1 MTGRLASHR
10 FRRRLAWTVGIV
22 GALAAIVVGAVLV
35 GNTGKSDQTPLS
47 NRPTWTY
54 REPTAHR
61 LTQQER
67 IELFTTSTHFIRTAV
82 ARRQLDEAWALLG
95 PEMRAGQTRK
105 EWDTGT
111 NNVVP
116 FPVAGIAT
124 WDVLYSYEDDVAL
137 NFALISKPGYDIVGK
152 TFTIE
157 LKRYRGHGSQWLVA
171 SWVPNGVSG
180 AGQSKS
186 AAAAAQSDAGP
197 RAPLSAAWLLVP
209 LSILALIVLVPI
221 ALAIRSFFVHR
232 RASKRYAQELATYR
246 STSRPS

>member
-10 FRRRLAWTVGIV
+10 FRKRVAWATGIV
-22 GALAAIVVGAVLV
+22 GVLSAIVVGAILI
-35 GNTGKSDQTPLS
+35 GNTGKSNQTPLS
-47 NRPTWTY
+47 NKPTWVYHEPKAHNLT
-54 REPTAHR
+54 RE
-61 LTQQER
+61 ER
-67 IELFTTSTHFIRTAV
+67 VELFTTSTHFIRTAV
-82 ARRQLDEAWALLG
+82 ARKQLDEAWELLG
-95 PEMRAGQTRK
+95 PEMRTGQTRK

-124 WDVLYSYEDDVAL
+124 WGILYSYENDVAL
-137 NFALISKPGYDIVGK
+137 NFALVSKPGNDIVGK

-157 LKRYRGHGSQWLVA
+157 LKRYPGRGSRWLVA

-180 AGQSKS
+180 AGQSRS
-186 AAAAAQSDAGP
+186 AAAAAQSDPGP

-209 LSILALIVLVPI
+209 LSILGLIVLVPI
-221 ALAIRSFFVHR
+221 ALAIRSFLVHR
-232 RASKRYAQELATYR
+232 RASRRYASELAAYR

>member
-1 MTGRLASHR
+1 MRGRLASHR
-10 FRRRLAWTVGIV
+10 FRRRLAWTTGIFGV
-22 GALAAIVVGAVLV
+22 LTAIVVGAILI
-35 GNTGKSDQTPLS
+35 GNTGKTTETPLS
-47 NRPTWTY
+47 NRPTWVY
-54 REPTAHR
+54 REPKAHR
-61 LTQQER
+61 LTQKER
-67 IELFTTSTHFIRTAV
+67 VELFTTSTHFIRTAV
-82 ARRQLDEAWALLG
+82 ARQRLDEAWELLG

-116 FPVAGIAT
+116 FPVAGVAT
-124 WDVLYSYEDDVAL
+124 WGILYSYENDVAL
-137 NFALISKPGYDIVGK
+137 NFALVSKPGNDVVGK

-157 LKRYRGHGSQWLVA
+157 LKRYAGHGSRWLVA

-180 AGQSKS
+180 AGQSLS
-186 AAAAAQSDAGP
+186 AAAAAQSDTGP